1 MFTYVFMYG
10 GFQNW
15 LEKIIM
21 VQLHWIYRGLNND
34 CIMCYILLFIYLFFS
49 QQWKQ
54 DLMVYLGVESGDSHL
69 VHVSNVKLA

>member
-21 VQLHWIYRGLNND
+21 VQLQWIYRGLNND
-34 CIMCYILLFIYLFFS
+34 CIMCYILLFIYLFIS

-54 DLMVYLGVESGDSHL
+54 DLMVYLGVESGGSHL
-69 VHVSNVKLA
+69 VHVGNVKLA